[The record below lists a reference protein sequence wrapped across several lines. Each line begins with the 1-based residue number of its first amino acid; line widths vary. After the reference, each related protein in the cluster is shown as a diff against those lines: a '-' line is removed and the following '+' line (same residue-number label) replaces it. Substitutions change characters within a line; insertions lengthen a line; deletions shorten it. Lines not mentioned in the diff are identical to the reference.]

1 MSAHSS
7 SEIDALS
14 AVFSALSDPT
24 RRAML
29 ARLSQGEASVNE
41 LAAPFNMSL
50 PAVSKHIKVLE
61 KAGLLT
67 KTINAQQRPCKIDG
81 VQLKH
86 AVDWIDQYKQLWVDR
101 FDRMDA
107 YLQKLHAGETAD
119 EAAKTAK
126 TPKAAKS
133 VKKTTAKKIA
143 SKAINTPATGKIG
156 TKKQAKLEKLPKP
169 DKQPKTP
176 KQPKVN
182 SKLSTKPQERTNDN
196 DQPNDLQQQI
206 GFDF

>member
-1 MSAHSS
+1 MSANTA

-41 LAAPFNMSL
+41 LAAPFKMSL

-81 VQLKH
+81 AQLKQ
-86 AVDWIDQYKQLWVDR
+86 AVDWIDQYKQLWEGRLDR
-101 FDRMDA
+101 LDA
-107 YLQKLHAGETAD
+107 YLVKLHAEETTAK
-119 EAAKTAK
+119 ATKINTQKAPKTAK
-126 TPKAAKS
+126 TTAKN
-133 VKKTTAKKIA
+133 TTKKIA
-143 SKAINTPATGKIG
+143 THAINTPARGINSPL
-156 TKKQAKLEKLPKP
+156 KQAKPEKSPKNLKVAP
-169 DKQPKTP
+169 KASSKASSKTNPKTTGENP
-176 KQPKVN
+176 
-182 SKLSTKPQERTNDN
+182 
-196 DQPNDLQQQI
+196 
-206 GFDF
+206 

>member
-1 MSAHSS
+1 MSANTA

-41 LAAPFNMSL
+41 LAAPFKMSL

-81 VQLKH
+81 VQLKQ
-86 AVDWIDQYKQLWVDR
+86 AVDWIDQYKQLWEERLDR
-101 FDRMDA
+101 LDA
-107 YLQKLHAGETAD
+107 YLVKLHASETS
-119 EAAKTAK
+119 EVTAK
-126 TPKAAKS
+126 STQVKAPKVAKNTTKKIATQAINTLARGEKIPIKQAKPEKSTKVLKPVKTTPKAS
-133 VKKTTAKKIA
+133 V
-143 SKAINTPATGKIG
+143 
-156 TKKQAKLEKLPKP
+156 
-169 DKQPKTP
+169 
-176 KQPKVN
+176 
-182 SKLSTKPQERTNDN
+182 KPQEKTDDN
-196 DQPNDLQQQI
+196 DPNNIQQQI